1 LYIATESVN
10 FNNFFAFAPTYNSA
24 AASINGDDAIEL
36 FRNGVVVD
44 TFGDI
49 NTDGTGTDWE
59 HLDGWA
65 YRVSGSEPSGSTFN
79 ILEWTFSG
87 KNALD
92 GASTNTAADP
102 AFPVGDF
109 VSACGGVSFPRGL

>member
-1 LYIATESVN
+1 LYIASESVN
-10 FNNFFAFAPTYNSA
+10 FNKFFAFAPTYTSG

-36 FRNGVVVD
+36 FRNDIVVD
-44 TFGDI
+44 TFGNI
-49 NTDGTGTDWE
+49 TADGTGTDWE
-59 HLDGWA
+59 YMDGWA

-79 ILEWTFSG
+79 SFEWTFSG

-92 GASTNTAADP
+92 GALNNSAVDP

-109 VSACGGVSFPRGL
+109 VSACGGVSCPRGL